1 MKRDVSYKVDG
12 LFTTFIPDT
21 AQGEIAVR
29 EMMAQNEN
37 SNKVFSVH
45 SSAVIEQLRKAGYVV
60 RKAKPVTR
68 ADIDNLFDELD
79 ALGL

>member
-1 MKRDVSYKVDG
+1 MQRDVSYKVHG

-21 AQGEIAVR
+21 AQGEIAIR

-45 SSAVIEQLRKAGYVV
+45 GSAVIAQLRKAGYVV

-68 ADIDNLFDELD
+68 ADSDKLFADMD